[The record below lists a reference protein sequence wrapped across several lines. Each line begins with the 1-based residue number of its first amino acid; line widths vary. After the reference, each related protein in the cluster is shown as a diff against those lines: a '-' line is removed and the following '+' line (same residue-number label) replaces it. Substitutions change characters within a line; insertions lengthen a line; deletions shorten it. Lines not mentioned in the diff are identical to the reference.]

1 MSELREQLID
11 CLHDRDF
18 DTFDK
23 LVVDLQAADAVSVV
37 QIAYKVKH
45 IEGFKQLVLQHPER
59 NYSLVLQQLIAC
71 KDTTSL
77 GLWLLES
84 APRTTIGQWDYKS
97 YNDLKEKVDPQLYTA
112 MIERQAQ
119 YLEPRFLMASAR
131 YHQREDFA
139 QHAVQKL
146 ENFPL
151 RHDQLEEYEREFLE
165 SLLLFNSLPLMEEMF
180 ARCSHRIVLH
190 ALTMEICSSYHPKN
204 HLEIL
209 EEVLERYT
217 PTAIQLDGLNASIQ
231 RLIEYQG
238 SDMVVARFL
247 MPYYNPHFQDGETF
261 FLATY
266 LDSEDDFLM
275 FLEATPLDVQ
285 KEVFVRLSEPRV
297 NNKPS
302 HFGLLKTRIDD
313 QELRLK
319 LQEELQDTPHINK
332 TRLM

>member
-1 MSELREQLID
+1 MNELREQLVD

-18 DTFDK
+18 ATFDK
-23 LVVDLQAADAVSVV
+23 LVVHLQAKDSVSVA
-37 QIAYKVKH
+37 QIAYKVNH
-45 IEGFKQLVLQHPER
+45 LEGFKQIVLNHPER

-71 KDTTSL
+71 KDASNL
-77 GLWLLES
+77 GVWLLENT
-84 APRTTIGQWDYKS
+84 PHTTIGQWDYKS

-131 YHQREDFA
+131 YHKREDFA
-139 QHAVQKL
+139 QRAVQKL

-151 RHDQLEEYEREFLE
+151 KHDRLEEYEREFLE
-165 SLLLFNSLPLMEEMF
+165 NILVFNNLPLMEELF
-180 ARCSHRIVLH
+180 ARCSHRMVLH
-190 ALTMEICSSYHPKN
+190 ALTMEICAMHRPEN
-204 HLEIL
+204 FLEIL
-209 EEVLERYT
+209 EEVLDRYT
-217 PTAIQLDGLNASIQ
+217 PTSLQLDDLNTNIQ
-231 RLIEYQG
+231 GFIDYQG

-247 MPYYNPHFQDGETF
+247 MPYYNPHFQDGQKF

-285 KEVFVRLSEPRV
+285 KEVFTKLSEPLV
-297 NNKPS
+297 KNTPP
-302 HFGLLKTRIDD
+302 HLGLLKTRIDD

-319 LQEELQDTPHINK
+319 LQEELRNSTPTQK